1 LSILTVRNYITV
13 PCPREIVVP
22 HPEVMWTQ
30 GAQGWRGIISI
41 FSRRGMPFFLLLKAS
56 LEWLTRLGSLLLA
69 LRAPGPSFMLQ
80 HKMRFY
86 QLIPPLLLQTV
97 SYLLTEYDMGR
108 RMAGWDNGYQ
118 TLFKPQLNP

>member
-1 LSILTVRNYITV
+1 
-13 PCPREIVVP
+13 
-22 HPEVMWTQ
+22 
-30 GAQGWRGIISI
+30 
-41 FSRRGMPFFLLLKAS
+41 MPFFLLLKAS
-56 LEWLTRLGSLLLA
+56 LEWLSRLGPLLLA

-80 HKMRFY
+80 HNMRFY

-97 SYLLTEYDMGR
+97 SYLLIEYDMGR